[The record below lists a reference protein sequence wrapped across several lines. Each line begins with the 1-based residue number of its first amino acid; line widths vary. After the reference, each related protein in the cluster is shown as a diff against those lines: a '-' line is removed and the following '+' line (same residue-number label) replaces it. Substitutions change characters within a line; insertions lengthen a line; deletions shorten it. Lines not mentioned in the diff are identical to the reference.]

1 MSIKNP
7 GWHGRRND
15 NDTMVMIPVLS
26 NKERGCARIAIDKYT
41 KTKPKKKQQQ
51 QQQTNKKKKHRTKW
65 HKIQKLLL

>member
-41 KTKPKKKQQQ
+41 KTKPKKNNNNNNKQ
-51 QQQTNKKKKHRTKW
+51 TKKKHRTKW
-65 HKIQKLLL
+65 HKI